1 MFLLQDLLSICSWS
15 PTAHLLLI
23 ITCPVQSEDRDA
35 RQRSY
40 TSLLIADHYQRQTT
54 SELTDA
60 SVVVQYE
67 PTVSFF
73 SQVHELVNLMRRDTN
88 KHVNKQLWFCVCVC
102 VCVSAVCMS
111 VWGVGEQG
119 LCVSDVL
126 WLRQQ
131 VHIKNKSLCVCVCVC
146 VC

>member
-102 VCVSAVCMS
+102 VCV
-111 VWGVGEQG
+111 
-119 LCVSDVL
+119 CVSCLYVCL
-126 WLRQQ
+126 GGGGTG
-131 VHIKNKSLCVCVCVC
+131 SLCLRCPLTPTAGPHKEQVSVCVCVC